1 MLASN
6 HIPWIIAAIC
16 LLSCISLTLSIRI
29 MLARE
34 NKQRDAEPRDESFD
48 NVYVVKIDDDGNR
61 TEVKVSKVR
70 VTGRFIL
77 QAHAIV

>member
-1 MLASN
+1 
-6 HIPWIIAAIC
+6 
-16 LLSCISLTLSIRI
+16 

-70 VTGRFIL
+70 VTRRFIL